1 MGLIMKLQYVGAAMA
16 ALCVSGCVSSG
27 SGDTILAMP
36 REQAARMSVGQIVL
50 SGRPDNVSA
59 DFDQVFATQIREEMD
74 KCAKGTTPLRLE
86 VRITEFKRANPAMTF
101 LVGDSNVIKG
111 QAVLIDPATG
121 QKVADFDIARSVG
134 GGGLIAAA
142 GMSQAEEQM
151 TGAFGQEICKRAFG
165 A

>member
-1 MGLIMKLQYVGAAMA
+1 MGLIMKIQYVGAAFA

-27 SGDTILAMP
+27 SGDTILAIP
-36 REQAARMSVGQIVL
+36 REQAAAMSVGQIVL
-50 SGRPDNVSA
+50 TGRPENVSE
-59 DFDQVFATQIREEMD
+59 DFEQVFATQVRQETD
-74 KCAKGTTPLRLE
+74 RCATGATPLRLE
-86 VRITEFKRANPAMTF
+86 VRVTEFKKANPAMTF

-121 QKVADFDIARSVG
+121 RKVADFDITRSVG

-151 TGAFGQEICKRAFG
+151 TEAFGKEICKRAFG